1 VWRSDLD
8 PAVKSRLYFWIM
20 NYGRHGTPDEVAAAR
35 KVLAGL
41 QWAPLRPSSNAQLY
55 PIRQLELNKQ
65 LLKVRSDTKM
75 GEAERQSKVDA
86 LRKEI
91 DKIAVLVGKV
101 PSM

>member
-1 VWRSDLD
+1 
-8 PAVKSRLYFWIM
+8 
-20 NYGRHGTPDEVAAAR
+20 
-35 KVLAGL
+35 
-41 QWAPLRPSSNAQLY
+41 
-55 PIRQLELNKQ
+55 
-65 LLKVRSDTKM
+65 M

>member
-1 VWRSDLD
+1 
-8 PAVKSRLYFWIM
+8 
-20 NYGRHGTPDEVAAAR
+20 
-35 KVLAGL
+35 LAGL